1 MKNKKYTVQKIPIM
15 DLITALNQVY
25 EIGAD
30 FIDLTVICKGE
41 EERDQLLINIKDGYY
56 AEEEGDNDKLD
67 ENDFNNL
74 IG

>member
-1 MKNKKYTVQKIPIM
+1 M
-15 DLITALNQVY
+15 DLITALNQAY

-30 FIDLTVICKGE
+30 FIDLTVVCKGE
-41 EERDQLLINIKDGYY
+41 EERDQLLIDIKDEYY

>member
-41 EERDQLLINIKDGYY
+41 EERDQLLINIKDEYY
-56 AEEEGDNDKLD
+56 AEEEEDDKLD

>member
-30 FIDLTVICKGE
+30 FIDLTVVCKGE
-41 EERDQLLINIKDGYY
+41 EERDQLLIDIKDEYY
-56 AEEEGDNDKLD
+56 AEEEEDDKLD

>member
-1 MKNKKYTVQKIPIM
+1 MPIM
-15 DLITALNQVY
+15 DLITALNQAY

-30 FIDLTVICKGE
+30 FIDLTVVCKGE
-41 EERDQLLINIKDGYY
+41 EERDQLLIDIKDGYY
-56 AEEEGDNDKLD
+56 AEEEDDDKLD

>member
-15 DLITALNQVY
+15 DLITALNQAY

-30 FIDLTVICKGE
+30 FIDLTVVCKGE
-41 EERDQLLINIKDGYY
+41 EERDQLLIDIKDGYY

>member
-1 MKNKKYTVQKIPIM
+1 M
-15 DLITALNQVY
+15 DLITALNQAH

-30 FIDLTVICKGE
+30 FIDLTVVCKGE
-41 EERDQLLINIKDGYY
+41 EERDQLLIDIKDEYY
-56 AEEEGDNDKLD
+56 AEEEDNDKLD

>member
-30 FIDLTVICKGE
+30 FIDLTVVCKGE
-41 EERDQLLINIKDGYY
+41 EERDQLLIDIKDEYY
-56 AEEEGDNDKLD
+56 AEEEEDDKMD